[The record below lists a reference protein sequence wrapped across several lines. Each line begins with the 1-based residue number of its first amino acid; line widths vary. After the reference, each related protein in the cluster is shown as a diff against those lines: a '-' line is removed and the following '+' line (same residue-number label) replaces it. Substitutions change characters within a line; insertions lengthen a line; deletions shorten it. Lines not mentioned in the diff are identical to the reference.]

1 MTPRKTPAPRA
12 AKAAR
17 PPVIDVHEH
26 ARTRTYFTGVEGRV
40 NITTPEDLIGI
51 MDRNGIDRMA
61 VLPITSPETFPWV
74 QSNEDLYE
82 GLDKHPGRF
91 IKFCHVDPRIDFNW
105 TYYDFTPL
113 LEYFM
118 GELVAN
124 LWWDDPRVQR
134 LLAGCEAVGLPVTFH
149 LAAHEYGC
157 YGLIT
162 ETGLYGLERAL
173 KRFPRL
179 ALVGHSPVFWNEV
192 APVREP
198 RRGRASGP
206 VGPGGR
212 VPEMMRRYPN
222 LWGDLSAG
230 SGYMAMTRDP
240 AWGYAFME
248 EFQDRLMFG
257 LDICL
262 PSNDEAPLKRHMDE
276 AAASGKISRTAYD
289 KIMGLNAAR
298 LYRL

>member
-1 MTPRKTPAPRA
+1 MAL
-12 AKAAR
+12 
-17 PPVIDVHEH
+17 VIDCHEH
-26 ARTRTYFTGVEGRV
+26 IINKRGFLNPKGETVV
-40 NITTPEDLIGI
+40 LPEEMVAI
-51 MDRNGIDRMA
+51 MDAKGIDKA
-61 VLPITSPETFPWV
+61 CVLPLSSPETYHFV
-74 QSNEDLYE
+74 QSNEEVFEACD
-82 GLDKHPGRF
+82 RF
-91 IKFCHVDPRIDFNW
+91 PDRFVRFCSLDPRMTDNSPEHDFV
-105 TYYDFTPL
+105 PV
-113 LEYFM
+113 LEYYRDKQGCRGM

-134 LLAGCEAVGLPVTFH
+134 LLAGCEQVGLPVTFH
-149 LAAHEYGC
+149 LAAHEYNG
-157 YGLIT
+157 YGLVT
-162 ETGLYGLERAL
+162 EAGLYGLERAL
-173 KRFPRL
+173 ARFPRL

-212 VPEMMRRYPN
+212 VPELMRRYAN

-230 SGYMAMTRDP
+230 SGYTAMSRDP

-262 PSNDEAPLKRHMDE
+262 PSNDEAPLKKFMDE
-276 AAASGKISRTAYD
+276 AVAGGKISRTAYE

-298 LYRL
+298 LYRV